1 MQRKT
6 YALVLAGLLSAGG
19 LFAGSAS
26 FEKGEE
32 LLLQNKPAE
41 ARPLLEQALAEDPTE
56 EKTYLY
62 LGLVNQQLGDTA
74 RAITMLRRGLAVSS
88 AYKDLFCYNIGNALY
103 SQGDFTFAEEMYS
116 NALETNKKLAEAY
129 LNRANARLKLEK
141 YDGALSDYT
150 LFLQLRPQDAQ
161 RPQIEEVMR
170 LIRQMLDTQE
180 TKRKE
185 QEARQK
191 ALMNEVLNSLTNAG
205 EDTKNVSVES
215 LQFKNET
222 EDVDIKE

>member
-1 MQRKT
+1 MKT
-6 YALVLAGLLSAGG
+6 FPLLLAALLCGRA
-19 LFAGSAS
+19 LFAVSPS
-26 FEKGEE
+26 LEKGEE
-32 LLLQNKPAE
+32 LLLENRPAE
-41 ARPLLEQALAEDPTE
+41 ARPLLEQALAEDPTQ

-88 AYKDLFCYNIGNALY
+88 DFRDLFCYNIGNNLFT
-103 SQGDFTFAEEMYS
+103 QGDFTFAEEMYTS
-116 NALETNKKLAEAY
+116 ALEANKKLADAY

-141 YDGALSDYT
+141 YEGSLEDYT
-150 LFLQLRPQDAQ
+150 LFLQLRPQDVQ
-161 RPQIEEVMR
+161 RPQIEEIMR
-170 LIRQMLDTQE
+170 LIRQMLDSQDA
-180 TKRKE
+180 KRKE

-215 LQFKNET
+215 LQFKHET